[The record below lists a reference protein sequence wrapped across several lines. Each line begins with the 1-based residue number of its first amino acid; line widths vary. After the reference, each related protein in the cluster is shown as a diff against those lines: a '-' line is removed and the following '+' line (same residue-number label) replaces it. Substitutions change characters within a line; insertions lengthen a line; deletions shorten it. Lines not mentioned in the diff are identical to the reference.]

1 MIVRYVRPLTEN
13 QRHTLAEI
21 MKHDAIPRARVRAHG
36 ILLSSQGMRIK
47 EIAKIYQ
54 VDRDTVATWI
64 KKWEQSGMAS
74 LYEKPRSG
82 RPPKLTPEE
91 KDLARQYIKEDPRC
105 LKQVVERLSKK
116 TAKRLSISSLK
127 RLAKKAGLRWK
138 RVRKSVKSLRDP
150 EEFTQCQRDLEVLQ
164 KQEDKG
170 KIDWYYFD
178 ESGFTLDPYILYAWQ
193 EAGSVI
199 AIPATKGS
207 RINVLGLMNRK
218 NELYPYLF
226 EQSLN
231 TSVVV
236 ACLNDFCKN
245 IKKKTVIVMDN
256 SSIHKS
262 EEFEEYIARWKKK
275 GLIIKYL
282 IQYAPELNL
291 IEILWR
297 HIKYFWLPFS
307 AYQCM
312 EALREA
318 LEHILK
324 DFGSKYQITFA

>member
-1 MIVRYVRPLTEN
+1 M
-13 QRHTLAEI
+13 
-21 MKHDAIPRARVRAHG
+21 RAHG
-36 ILLSSQGMRIK
+36 LVLRSEGITIK
-47 EIAKIYQ
+47 AIAKIYH

-64 KKWEQSGMAS
+64 KKWEKHGDKS
-74 LYEKPRSG
+74 LHDQPRSG
-82 RPPKLTPEE
+82 RPTTLNATE
-91 KDLARQYIKEDPRC
+91 KALAKQYIQEEPRS
-105 LKQVVERLSKK
+105 LKNVVERLSQK

-127 RLAKKAGLRWK
+127 RLAKKARLRWK
-138 RVRKSVKSLRDP
+138 RVRKSLKSLRDP
-150 EEFTQCQRDLEVLQ
+150 EEFAQCQRELEALQ
-164 KQEDKG
+164 KQEGKG
-170 KIDWYYFD
+170 KIDLYYFD
-178 ESGFTLDPYILYAWQ
+178 ESGFTLDPYIPYAWQ

-199 AIPATKGS
+199 ELPATKGS

-226 EQSLN
+226 DQSIN

-236 ACLNDFCKN
+236 ACLNDFCKK
-245 IKKKTVIVMDN
+245 IKKKTVVVMDN
-256 SSIHKS
+256 SSIHRS
-262 EEFEEYIARWKKK
+262 EEFEEYMARWKKK

-282 IQYAPELNL
+282 IPYAPELNL

-318 LEHILK
+318 LEHIL
-324 DFGSKYQITFA
+324 IA